1 MMPVIR
7 VSYETWDR
15 LKSYARPFEDKPEDI
30 VNLALDALDEKKGRG
45 APPKPMMPPQAN
57 ALKVAYAAR
66 ASGAPEPPAA
76 STSEHVVSGRKLPQK
91 EFRMP
96 LMQTLL
102 ELGGSAEVSKI
113 RKVMARKMAPVLS
126 KADYQPVSSGEERWW
141 NAICWERADLVRE
154 GLFLDHSERGVW
166 ELSEKGKFLAR
177 DPERSTD

>member
-76 STSEHVVSGRKLPQK
+76 STSEHVVSGRKLRQK

-126 KADYQPVSSGEERWW
+126 KAD
-141 NAICWERADLVRE
+141 
-154 GLFLDHSERGVW
+154 
-166 ELSEKGKFLAR
+166 
-177 DPERSTD
+177 